1 MPNYS
6 AIWPIGTPP
15 DIILH
20 RSNCCLFCLLFVCV
34 TVGTLLS
41 TQYCQY
47 WLCLKISTLSFH
59 WKALSPGLSLSVVKN
74 LLAKSPS
81 DWCKISSDGVPIGS
95 GTLAGDLGG
104 ITIWNPWSNESN
116 ANLEDCACT
125 VRVLLFFLINL
136 VKSWFA
142 KTLSSK
148 YVKTI
153 KNQRC
158 PSGLKKFLKPAMF
171 CHWADSFS
179 FVYRGV
185 QG

>member
-104 ITIWNPWSNESN
+104 ITIWNPWSNESD
-116 ANLEDCACT
+116 ANLAVNDRKSVFHFRPKPNIWPEKHLALG
-125 VRVLLFFLINL
+125 RIPKPKPNVLSN
-136 VKSWFA
+136 
-142 KTLSSK
+142 
-148 YVKTI
+148 
-153 KNQRC
+153 
-158 PSGLKKFLKPAMF
+158 
-171 CHWADSFS
+171 
-179 FVYRGV
+179 
-185 QG
+185 

>member
-104 ITIWNPWSNESN
+104 ITIRTPWSNGN
-116 ANLEDCACT
+116 WCDLEGQFWVAHWLA
-125 VRVLLFFLINL
+125 VELLREPIREQLKKSII
-136 VKSWFA
+136 KSW
-142 KTLSSK
+142 TLGSQDL
-148 YVKTI
+148 Y
-153 KNQRC
+153 
-158 PSGLKKFLKPAMF
+158 FLNFFTCKW
-171 CHWADSFS
+171 H
-179 FVYRGV
+179 V
-185 QG
+185 